1 MFLTK
6 ELTRQKV
13 SGSGKERKDGG
24 EIKRWQQRRRLLK
37 RRPQRKRRSN
47 YSKGT

>member
-13 SGSGKERKDGG
+13 SSSAKERKDGG
-24 EIKRWQQRRRLLK
+24 EIPRWQQRRRLLRK
-37 RRPQRKRRSN
+37 RPQRKRKSN
-47 YSKGT
+47 NSKGT

>member
-13 SGSGKERKDGG
+13 SNSGKERKDGG
-24 EIKRWQQRRRLLK
+24 ELPTWQQRRRLLRK
-37 RRPQRKRRSN
+37 RPQRKRRSN
-47 YSKGT
+47 SF